1 MVLIKAFYHLKKCLV
16 LVLLEQTQ
24 NFVWIYIIKLII
36 VIFLLMGIKSLN
48 LKLTIKLL
56 NFPTQFCPG
65 STSNEFCNT
74 EFEEVSLNGNIYDF
88 SLDYNSIDKSDI
100 LHIHKYLMTKNNM
113 K

>member
-1 MVLIKAFYHLKKCLV
+1 MFSI
-16 LVLLEQTQ
+16 
-24 NFVWIYIIKLII
+24 NFTTANTK
-36 VIFLLMGIKSLN
+36 FCLN
-48 LKLTIKLL
+48 LHYKVDNSYFFINGNKIFKFKADNKIV

-74 EFEEVSLNGNIYDF
+74 EFEEVSLNGNIYHF